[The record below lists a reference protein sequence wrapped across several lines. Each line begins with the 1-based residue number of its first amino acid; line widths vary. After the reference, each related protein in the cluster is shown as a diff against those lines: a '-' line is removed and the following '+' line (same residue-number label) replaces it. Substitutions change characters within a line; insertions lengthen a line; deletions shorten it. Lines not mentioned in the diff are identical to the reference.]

1 MKRPLLIIL
10 AVLLADQA
18 LKFWVKLSF
27 FLGESVPLF
36 GQGHSWAY
44 LQFVENKGMAFG
56 LEFGGEA
63 GKMALTLFRM
73 VAVVGIGYLLWRAV
87 RARHGTAMTVSLSL
101 IFAGAMGNIIDSAFY
116 GLIFDASTP
125 FHKAV
130 LFPGGGGYASFL
142 HGAVVDMFYFPL
154 VQGRFPQWLPVWG
167 GEEFEFFRP
176 VFNIADAAISV
187 GVVMLVLVQNLED
200 RRSRKKL
207 QGAPAQAAPQPPAAT
222 ERESAS

>member
-1 MKRPLLIIL
+1 MKRPVLIIL
-10 AVLLADQA
+10 LVLLADQL

-27 FLGESVPLF
+27 FLGESIPLF
-36 GQGHSWAY
+36 GEGHAWAY

-73 VAVVGIGYLLWRAV
+73 AALVGIGYLLRKA
-87 RARHGTAMTVSLSL
+87 ALDKQHPAMATSLAL
-101 IFAGAMGNIIDSAFY
+101 VFAGALGNIIDSAFY

-125 FHKAV
+125 FQKAV
-130 LFPGGGGYASFL
+130 LFPPGGGYAPFL

-154 VQGRFPQWLPVWG
+154 LHGRFPQWLPIWG
-167 GEEFEFFRP
+167 GQEYEFFRP

-187 GVVMLVLVQNLED
+187 GIVLVILVQGKHD
-200 RRSRKKL
+200 RKARLSDL
-207 QGAPAQAAPQPPAAT
+207 SAT
-222 ERESAS
+222 TSPEPRP